1 MEPDAGQPAEPAM
14 TKPMLFS
21 LLAFLPLL
29 ATAQPRDF
37 PSEKGVLRVHTVAQ
51 GLEHPWA
58 IAFLSDGRLLV
69 TERSGR
75 MRIVAADGGLSPPL
89 TGVPAVRAQGQ
100 GGLMDVALSPAFADD
115 RLVYFSYSE
124 PGEGNTQGTALA
136 RARLAD
142 QGLEDVEVI
151 FRQVPKLRGHHHFG
165 SRIVFADDGTLFLV
179 LGDRGERDRSQQL
192 NSHVGT
198 VVRILPDGGV
208 PADNPFVGRAGA
220 LPEIWSYGHRNQQ
233 GAALNPWT
241 RALWSHEHGPRGG
254 DEINIPEAGKNYGWP
269 VITYGREYHGPR
281 IGPTHKEGMEQP
293 IHQWTPS
300 IAPSGMA
307 FHDHE
312 GNPAW
317 RGNLFVG
324 ALAGQHV
331 ARLELDGS
339 RVVHEE
345 RMLGE
350 LGERIRDVRIGPE
363 GDLYLA
369 TDSPRGRVLRV
380 ELLTF

>member
-1 MEPDAGQPAEPAM
+1 VIR
-14 TKPMLFS
+14 S
-21 LLAFLPLL
+21 LLLVALVALPACLL
-29 ATAQPRDF
+29 AQPRDI

-58 IAFLSDGRLLV
+58 IAFLPDGRLLV
-69 TERSGR
+69 TERPGR
-75 MRIVAADGGLSPPL
+75 MRLVASDGSLSPPL
-89 TGVPAVRAQGQ
+89 TGVPEVRAQGQ
-100 GGLMDVALSPAFADD
+100 GGLMDVALSSAFADD

-165 SRIVFADDGTLFLV
+165 SRIVFADDGTLFLA

-192 NSHVGT
+192 DSHVGT

-233 GAALNPWT
+233 GAVLNPWT
-241 RALWSHEHGPRGG
+241 RALWTHEHGPRGG

-281 IGPTHKEGMEQP
+281 IGTTQREGMEQP

-380 ELLTF
+380 ELVPF